1 MEASIA
7 HVPFAPDAPAHT
19 PTLGVAIASELIRRG
34 VLCRP
39 GADAFLARIIDTA
52 DAMQRPTVEAVCRR
66 LQTSR
71 RTLAR
76 RCQALGLPGPARLIL
91 LGRLVRAV
99 RIIRRGA
106 TCTAAALATGWSD
119 VFTFSNAMY
128 RECRMRPSTF
138 RHDPRAEWH
147 HLLGGWIACHRGDIA
162 IGPAGYTRREALR
175 IALHSAFAALM
186 ATPEPGRTMDLTTH
200 SLCREAAARLR
211 PFVGRV

>member
-7 HVPFAPDAPAHT
+7 HAPAHT
-19 PTLGVAIASELIRRG
+19 PTLGVEIARELVARG
-34 VLCRP
+34 ALTRP
-39 GADAFLARIIDTA
+39 GADVLLARIIDTA
-52 DAMQRPTVEAVCRR
+52 EAMGWPHAYR
-66 LQTSR
+66 LADRLGVSYS
-71 RTLAR
+71 TLRR
-76 RCQALGLPGPARLIL
+76 RCEAAGLPGPARLIL
-91 LGRLVRAV
+91 IGRLVRAV

-106 TCTAAALATGWSD
+106 TCTAAALATGWPD
-119 VFTFSNAMY
+119 VFTFSRAMY

-147 HLLGGWIACHRGDIA
+147 HLLRGWIACHRGDIA

-186 ATPEPGRTMDLTTH
+186 ATPEPGRMIDLTTH
-200 SLCREAAARLR
+200 SLAREAAARLR